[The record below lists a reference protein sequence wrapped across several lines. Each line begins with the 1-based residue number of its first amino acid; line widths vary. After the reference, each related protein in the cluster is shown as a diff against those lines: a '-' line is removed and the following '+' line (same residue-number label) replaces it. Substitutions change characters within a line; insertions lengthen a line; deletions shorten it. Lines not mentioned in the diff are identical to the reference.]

1 MSIGVRSLNEE
12 KLHPTI
18 REFKQFVNQH
28 PKLLREIRKNGR
40 SWQEYY
46 EKWVLLGE
54 EDPFWTSFQGDA
66 DPKKDNTGGK
76 HNDKDKKTEIFS
88 KMWEMTENLDMDK
101 VQKQVHQLNG
111 AISSLQDLLGQFQT
125 KGNKPSS
132 GQQFGTFKD

>member
-1 MSIGVRSLNEE
+1 MRRLNEE

-18 REFKQFVNQH
+18 REFKHFVNQH

-54 EDPFWTSFQGDA
+54 DDPYWKSFDDETGTKTKKTDTS
-66 DPKKDNTGGK
+66 KKN
-76 HNDKDKKTEIFS
+76 HDKKTEIFS

-125 KGNKPSS
+125 KQNSPSEKPFSI
-132 GQQFGTFKD
+132 FKD